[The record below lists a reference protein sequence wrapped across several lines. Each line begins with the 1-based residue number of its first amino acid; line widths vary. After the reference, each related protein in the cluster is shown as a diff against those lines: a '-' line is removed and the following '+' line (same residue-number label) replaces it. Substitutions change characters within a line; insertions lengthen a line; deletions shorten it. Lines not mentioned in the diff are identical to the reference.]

1 MKTALSLMLALAAGL
16 TASAAS
22 AAHPCGI
29 GTVIKKVE
37 YKPVLAALDAQGEH
51 QVFTRRPD
59 CNGTKAA
66 GAPKT
71 SELTVGSVVTAP
83 TNFLGNEEGFVLLK
97 MGPAV
102 HECCILGWKANKVTF
117 VVPDMGLNRKVSA
130 TLQLVRPDGTVVRS
144 YGVTLVRKP
153 DLIVHDEPIETPSAG
168 ALKIGNP
175 ATTGNLLMEPAPETP
190 TIAK

>member
-1 MKTALSLMLALAAGL
+1 MKTALSLTLALAAAI
-16 TASAAS
+16 ASTGAQAAN
-22 AAHPCGI
+22 PCGI

-37 YKPVLAALDAQGEH
+37 YKPVLAELDAQGEH
-51 QVFTRRPD
+51 RVFQRRKACD
-59 CNGTKAA
+59 QKAA
-66 GAPKT
+66 GRPKT
-71 SELTVGSVVTAP
+71 SELTVGSMVTAP
-83 TNFLGNEEGFVLLK
+83 TNFLGKEEGFVLLK

-102 HECCILGWKANKVTF
+102 HECCILSWQANKVTF
-117 VVPDMGLNRKVSA
+117 LVPDMGLKAKVAA

-175 ATTGNLLMEPAPETP
+175 ATTGNLLMTPAPEVP
-190 TIAK
+190 RIAD